1 MKNKKGFL
9 QMSFAWLFAIIIG
22 GFILFLAIY
31 ASTKIIKTEQI
42 ALDAETA
49 KEIGILLN
57 PLETGFE
64 TGKKNSLILPA
75 ETRIYNRCNNDGV
88 FGRQIIRISQKS
100 FGEWTDT
107 NVDVGFSNKYI
118 FSEDFVEGKKFFL
131 FSKPFKFPF
140 KITDLIYLT
149 SSEKKYCFFNAPE
162 DVENEISDLN
172 QENLLTENCPEDSV
186 KVCFDSEDCEINVN
200 YGSRYVDKNNERMY
214 FNEDALMYAAVFSDK
229 EVYECQLKRVMQ
241 RAKELSLLYKDKAEF
256 VSREGCNSNLNSDL
270 LELGNLENSLSG
282 SENLN
287 NYMINLA
294 DNMQKKNNLAEC
306 KLW

>member
-49 KEIGILLN
+49 KEIGVLLN

-75 ETRIYNRCNNDGV
+75 ETRIYSRCNNDGV

-107 NVDVGFSNKYI
+107 NVEVGFSNKYI

-162 DVENEISDLN
+162 DVEDEISDLN

-214 FNEDALMYAAVFSDK
+214 FNENALMYAAVFSDK
-229 EVYECQLKRVMQ
+229 EIYECQLKRVMQ

-270 LELGNLENSLSG
+270 LELGNLENGLSG

-287 NYMINLA
+287 NYMINLK